1 MQHNL
6 DSSPL
11 PWLLSILR
19 DAELRSSVTS
29 VVNARTIGLMHQ
41 LLFKNDYVNVVAHLT
56 DTSDVK
62 NLLDFMLYLLRN
74 GYLSNLGAQL
84 EANRRAR
91 RLMLK
96 VVSETPVIPK
106 SLFITGVTV
115 NVDVSCIAAGGFGLV
130 FKGELQGKLVALKIL
145 HKFSHKSVDF
155 CREALTWR
163 SLDHKF
169 VLPLLGVYKDHLSSQ
184 LFLVSPYMKNGTL
197 AQWRKEADPSAT
209 EIKDCIL
216 EVAQGIQYIHSE
228 GVVHGD
234 IRGDNILLDASFHVQ
249 IADFGL
255 TRHLEATVTQSGARH
270 QNFAAPEL
278 FGDWDSEDDASDDAQ
293 SRARTQNSDVYA
305 FGCLFYEIQF
315 GMCRSITIPCHLP
328 MSTSFGS

>member
-1 MQHNL
+1 
-6 DSSPL
+6 
-11 PWLLSILR
+11 
-19 DAELRSSVTS
+19 
-29 VVNARTIGLMHQ
+29 
-41 LLFKNDYVNVVAHLT
+41 
-56 DTSDVK
+56 
-62 NLLDFMLYLLRN
+62 MLYLLRN

-145 HKFSHKSVDF
+145 HKFSHKSVVSCHWTAQCHCRSKSMQDF

-209 EIKDCIL
+209 EIKDCVRPFSSL
-216 EVAQGIQYIHSE
+216 VLF
-228 GVVHGD
+228 VH
-234 IRGDNILLDASFHVQ
+234 
-249 IADFGL
+249 
-255 TRHLEATVTQSGARH
+255 
-270 QNFAAPEL
+270 
-278 FGDWDSEDDASDDAQ
+278 
-293 SRARTQNSDVYA
+293 
-305 FGCLFYEIQF
+305 
-315 GMCRSITIPCHLP
+315 
-328 MSTSFGS
+328 